1 MYHTVKI
8 IIIVIIIIKLII
20 IKLITIIITTAPPP
34 LLFFFSSG
42 LGLGYKVFIIDNVYR
57 KYPKVKE
64 KYDGVARMWRSLP
77 TNNELVQRQRMTE
90 EDMVRVEH

>member
-1 MYHTVKI
+1 M
-8 IIIVIIIIKLII
+8 
-20 IKLITIIITTAPPP
+20 
-34 LLFFFSSG
+34 
-42 LGLGYKVFIIDNVYR
+42 FIIDNVYR